1 MPRPLPKSREARR
14 RIIERSTDEYIS
26 RMGPLEIE
34 KLLTALSRTKG
45 LSVDEQKGTDRWNV
59 AREFLPDYL
68 RFDH

>member
-14 RIIERSTDEYIS
+14 KIIERSTDEYIS

-45 LSVDEQKGTDRWNV
+45 LSVDEQKGNDRWNV